1 MAALP
6 FVFQKDTRLIA
17 FDGIK
22 WRNPYRIA
30 RLSHSKAGTKLLFAH
45 ASGLREPLTIVIKPM
60 DGQSI
65 TLELAEQLTATIR
78 LFWLGNEPLTKQNF
92 ILNIGSSASLTLDLA
107 FLGNSSTPSAL
118 TLAAN
123 VAENGNLSINQLLLL
138 QGKTQYDSLIHLQ
151 GKAATFQQ
159 STLCVAG
166 KNDNILV
173 KQSVKHNSPATISE
187 IENSLVA
194 LNKGKIAFE
203 VNGII
208 GKGNA
213 KSKCNQHNRGVI
225 LSEGS
230 IIQADP
236 KLYIDEFDVEAG
248 HGAAIGQIDEDELFY
263 LESRGLSEQDAKRL
277 IVTGYLHPFLDG
289 LNHPTYQAYFAKQI
303 DARFEGDE
311 R

>member
-6 FVFQKDTRLIA
+6 FVFQNDARLIA
-17 FDGIK
+17 FDGVK
-22 WRNPYRIA
+22 WRNPHRIA
-30 RLSHSKAGTKLLFAH
+30 RLIHSKTGTKLVFAHSLGVREPITIVVKPLDGQTISIDLADHLFA
-45 ASGLREPLTIVIKPM
+45 K
-60 DGQSI
+60 
-65 TLELAEQLTATIR
+65 IR
-78 LFWLGNEPLTKQNF
+78 LFWLGNETIKKQNF
-92 ILNIGSSASLTLDLA
+92 EMIVGSSSSLTLDLA
-107 FLGNSSTPSAL
+107 VMGNTAGQSLL
-118 TLAAN
+118 TLLAI
-123 VAENGNLSINQLLLL
+123 VSENAVLSINQLILL
-138 QGKTQYDSLIHLQ
+138 QGKTQYDSLIQLK
-151 GKAATFQQ
+151 GKAANFRQT
-159 STLCVAG
+159 TLCVAG
-166 KNDNILV
+166 KNDATTV
-173 KQSVKHNSPATISE
+173 KQVVKHESPATISE

-208 GKGNA
+208 AKGNA

-225 LSEGS
+225 LTEGS

-263 LESRGLSEQDAKRL
+263 LESRGLSEIEAKRL

-289 LNHPTYQAYFAKQI
+289 LDHPTYQAYFAKQI